1 MILIIE
7 QYIEAL
13 KYSCHFVYQTLP
25 RLLALWLDFGA
36 QAPPPP
42 VLPRGRA
49 GSVLPPVHCST
60 LQRINELIKSAL
72 ISVPRYVFL
81 TAFPQLISRIGID
94 NNEVMVVLIDVIAK
108 TVQVRCI
115 FFFFSLH
122 DEPVHLI
129 YLFVFSR
136 VFLFL
141 FDFALWCVRSFSTP
155 CHFFWF
161 FTVKFHFLLYH
172 SISFCI
178 FFFNFPQ
185 CSFPR
190 HGLHCTPCI
199 QTEPFFPSLFQFSL
213 FF

>member
-42 VLPRGRA
+42 ALPRGRA
-49 GSVLPPVHCST
+49 GSVLPPVHFST

-72 ISVPRYVFL
+72 VSVPRYVFL

-115 FFFFSLH
+115 VFFFSLY
-122 DEPVHLI
+122 DGPVHLI
-129 YLFVFSR
+129 YLFVFSSVSLFLSISLHDAFKVFSLR
-136 VFLFL
+136 AIFSGSLQSNFIFLFTTL
-141 FDFALWCVRSFSTP
+141 
-155 CHFFWF
+155 
-161 FTVKFHFLLYH
+161 FHFVL
-172 SISFCI
+172 SSSVS
-178 FFFNFPQ
+178 PV
-185 CSFPR
+185 
-190 HGLHCTPCI
+190 T
-199 QTEPFFPSLFQFSL
+199 FSSAWVAMPAMYSN
-213 FF
+213 